1 MRSEPAH
8 SHRIVAIETSGAAG
22 SVAVAQG
29 PDCLAVRDL
38 TGRRDHAVGLLP
50 AIDALTRQVG
60 WRPSDIDE
68 IHVSAGPGSFTGLRI
83 GITVARTL
91 ALATGVRIVP
101 VPSLEVLAR
110 NALGVAPS
118 PAHLAV
124 ILDAKRAQVY
134 GAVFALD
141 QDRYETIVAPCV
153 IDPDQLWARV
163 PRPLAV
169 LGDGITQH
177 REAVDR
183 ADLQILPERLWQAR
197 AEHVHALGH
206 ELALAGKYADP
217 RTVIPFYLRRPEAE
231 EKWEQRHPE
240 PERPH
245 STG

>member
-1 MRSEPAH
+1 MY
-8 SHRIVAIETSGAAG
+8 RIVAIETSGQAG

-38 TGRRDHAVGLLP
+38 AGRRDHAVGLLP

-60 WRPSDIDE
+60 WCPSDIDE
-68 IHVSAGPGSFTGLRI
+68 IHVSAGPGSFTGLRV

-101 VPSLEVLAR
+101 VPTLAVLAR
-110 NALGVAPS
+110 NALAASPR

-124 ILDAKRAQVY
+124 ILDAKRVQVY

-141 QDRYETIVAPCV
+141 QDRYEPIVAPCV
-153 IDPDQLWARV
+153 TEPDQLWARV

-183 ADLQILPERLWQAR
+183 ANLQILPETLWQAR

-206 ELALAGKYADP
+206 ELARAGKYADP
-217 RTVIPFYLRRPEAE
+217 RTVVPFYLRRPEAE

-240 PERPH
+240 PGPSH

>member
-1 MRSEPAH
+1 MRSSPAQT
-8 SHRIVAIETSGAAG
+8 HRIVAIETSGQAG

-38 TGRRDHAVGLLP
+38 AGRRDHAVGLLP

-60 WRPSDIDE
+60 WSPSDIDE
-68 IHVSAGPGSFTGLRI
+68 IHVSAGPGSFTGLRV

-101 VPSLEVLAR
+101 VPTLAVLAR
-110 NALGVAPS
+110 SALAVSPP

-134 GAVFALD
+134 GAIFALG
-141 QDRYETIVAPCV
+141 QDRYEPIVAPCV
-153 IDPDQLWARV
+153 IEPDQLWARV

-169 LGDGITQH
+169 LGDGIIQH

-183 ADLQILPERLWQAR
+183 ANLQILPETLWQAR
-197 AEHVHALGH
+197 VEHVHALGH
-206 ELALAGKYADP
+206 ELARAEASAGVRHDLVSWRWK
-217 RTVIPFYLRRPEAE
+217 RT
-231 EKWEQRHPE
+231 W
-240 PERPH
+240 
-245 STG
+245 